1 MLPSGLVIVT
11 TNDDVGSFQRL
22 VEFRPPLAG
31 AHRVAGRSDAVLTQR
46 DDVFLAFDHED
57 GAACGQLLDQ
67 LVQAKQDNP
76 HALDRPLFLI
86 RSLALAEL
94 LRSMQWLEA
103 KHLKQQRAT
112 LVGIIVGLLDRTEIA
127 ATVAFTRFRTIP
139 PAAMT
144 KPRGALA
151 VDLYVEIAAAAG
163 RAFGCVLARARR
175 DVCMPCRCSNSCGE
189 RVMTALRRYI
199 AYRARAA
206 LRLPLACAALNLTAN
221 DRSSRSSDSAD
232 TSAAAPA

>member
-1 MLPSGLVIVT
+1 M
-11 TNDDVGSFQRL
+11 
-22 VEFRPPLAG
+22 E
-31 AHRVAGRSDAVLTQR
+31 
-46 DDVFLAFDHED
+46 
-57 GAACGQLLDQ
+57 
-67 LVQAKQDNP
+67 
-76 HALDRPLFLI
+76 
-86 RSLALAEL
+86 
-94 LRSMQWLEA
+94 WLEA
-103 KHLKQQRAT
+103 KHLKQQRAI
-112 LVGIIVGLLDRTEIA
+112 LVGVIIGRLDRTKIA
-127 ATVAFTRFRTIP
+127 ARVAAPARFRTIP

-206 LRLPLACAALNLTAN
+206 LR
-221 DRSSRSSDSAD
+221 
-232 TSAAAPA
+232 